1 MNVEEQ
7 QLIDGLFKRL
17 KEAEQQGEARDTQAE
32 GHIQKRVGEHP
43 TAPYYMAQVI
53 LIQEASL
60 KQLDQRV
67 RDLET
72 QVSKLQQEQTTR
84 PAAGGSFLSG
94 LFGGS
99 NASSTKP
106 APSSGSSLSPTGQP
120 VAPVGASTGR
130 GWSEPGYR
138 SSNQPMAMASSG
150 GGGGFLAGA
159 VQTAVGVAGGMLLAE
174 TISGLF
180 KDDAPETVVE
190 SVVTPEPEPS
200 APSFFQS
207 DDAFAQ
213 QTDFEEY
220 DEGDDLFS
228 GDDDSFV

>member
-1 MNVEEQ
+1 MNTQEQ

-17 KEAEQQGEARDTQAE
+17 KDAEHQGEARDAQAE
-32 GHIQKRVGEHP
+32 GHIQKCLSEHP
-43 TAPYYMAQVI
+43 AAPYYMAQVI

-67 RDLET
+67 RDLEA
-72 QVSKLQQEQTTR
+72 QVSQLKQTQTAR
-84 PAAGGSFLSG
+84 PASTGGSFLSG
-94 LFGGS
+94 LFGGGSSASS
-99 NASSTKP
+99 NAPVASAASSM
-106 APSSGSSLSPTGQP
+106 SPTGQP
-120 VAPVGASTGR
+120 VAPVNASAGR

-138 SSNQPMAMASSG
+138 SSQPMAAAAPTSS
-150 GGGGFLAGA
+150 GGGFLAGA

-180 KDDAPETVVE
+180 KDEAPATVVE
-190 SVVTPEPEPS
+190 SIVTPEPS

-213 QTDFEEY
+213 PADFEEF

-228 GDDDSFV
+228 GDDESFV